1 VAISLTIKQVHAR
14 LQERPRNQL
23 LAMAVSEQM
32 NIMFPFILSNGNEE
46 NSRLIREAFKE
57 LGFKMLYQ
65 AIELAYNEDFDS

>member
-23 LAMAVSEQM
+23 LAMAVNEQM
-32 NIMFPFILSNGNEE
+32 NSMFPFILSNGNEE
-46 NSRLIREAFKE
+46 NSRLIEEAFKE